1 AIKRANNFFM
11 VGSPSIFIL
20 IWVTVD
26 YGHYYSTAKWNCNP
40 FLQDFLFFIHFGK
53 KIAFLLDEN

>member
-1 AIKRANNFFM
+1 
-11 VGSPSIFIL
+11 
-20 IWVTVD
+20 VD

-53 KIAFLLDEN
+53 KTAFLLDEN